1 MLLCR
6 SADVDVNVVPLL
18 RDGMKAVGGGGGGRP
33 DFAQGG
39 GRSPEGIGEARNIIK
54 KGLERILI
62 GPE

>member
-1 MLLCR
+1 
-6 SADVDVNVVPLL
+6 
-18 RDGMKAVGGGGGGRP
+18 MKAVGGGGGGRP